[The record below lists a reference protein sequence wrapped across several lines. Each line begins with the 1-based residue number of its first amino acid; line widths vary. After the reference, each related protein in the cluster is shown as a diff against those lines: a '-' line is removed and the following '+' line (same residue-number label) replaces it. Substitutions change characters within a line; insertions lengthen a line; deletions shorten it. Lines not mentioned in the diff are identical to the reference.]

1 MCMKY
6 LFFSLMIATFLSCN
20 SADQTNRVSPEMMS
34 KGEQLFTNNCSNCHK
49 PDDDF
54 VGPALKDA
62 ALRWTD
68 KQSLYAFVRNPDSV
82 MAVNSYAQN
91 LQQKYGGLMMV
102 GSPTLSNE
110 DIDAILAYCNQ

>member
-1 MCMKY
+1 MKY
-6 LFFSLMIATFLSCN
+6 LFFGLMIAIFLGCN
-20 SADQTNRVSPEMMS
+20 SSDQTNRVSPEMIS
-34 KGEQLFTNNCSNCHK
+34 KGEELFTKSNCPNCHK

-68 KQSLYAFVRNPDSV
+68 KKSLYAFVRNPDSV
-82 MAVNSYAQN
+82 MAVNSYAQS

-102 GSPTLSNE
+102 GSPNLSNK